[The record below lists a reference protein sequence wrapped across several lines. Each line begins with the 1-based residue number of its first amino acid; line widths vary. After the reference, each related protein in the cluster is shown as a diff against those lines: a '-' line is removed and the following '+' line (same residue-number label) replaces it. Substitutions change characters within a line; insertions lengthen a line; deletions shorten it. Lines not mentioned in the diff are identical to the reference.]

1 MKCSSN
7 LHQQCWRWGDLHG
20 IIKCPHVSLLG
31 FLILR
36 EVKDQ
41 AQPAEKAGEK
51 LLEEMRNLRGKA
63 LNTYLILE

>member
-1 MKCSSN
+1 M
-7 LHQQCWRWGDLHG
+7 HG